1 MNEAAIGE
9 LEFLRKLQRLLAE
22 GDFVATY
29 KFALLNALADLS
41 LEREPAA
48 DGSLRVPLSAIAEK
62 FIEYYW
68 PQARPYRALDGAG
81 VVLLQNTGRQAAVIN
96 AIAAAQAAH
105 ATLPRARAAQLRW
118 HTLVTRVAGTIA
130 AMPLWKLQTVGGE
143 RDEFL
148 YREAE
153 FAAEVIRLLPGVP
166 AAFRALYG
174 LVLDAVRGAWLRQIA
189 SIAANR
195 PLIGGSDLTSFLFGS
210 ERASL
215 DGFRA
220 VLRDHQGGRCL
231 YCSKELRGAGCVD
244 HFIAWSRYPVDLGHN
259 LVLAHDGCNAKKRD
273 FLAYPTHLER
283 WQRSHVER
291 AGELAQRFAALALPH
306 DGERSRAI
314 AWWAYEQGEAAGAH
328 AWIDADRFVRLDGS
342 WRDVLGAGGFAPR
355 RRASAAGVSAGIA
368 RIWPSCRAS
377 CDRAR
382 FSGNAARAARA
393 GRLP

>member
-1 MNEAAIGE
+1 MTDTPIGE
-9 LEFLRKLQRLLAE
+9 LAFLRKLQRLLAE

-48 DGSLRVPLSAIAEK
+48 DGSLRVPVSAIAEK

-68 PQARPYRALDGAG
+68 PQARPYRAVDGTG
-81 VVLLQNTGRQAAVIN
+81 FVLVQSTGRQAAVIN
-96 AIAAAQAAH
+96 TIATAQAAH
-105 ATLPRARAAQLRW
+105 ATLPVARAAQLRW
-118 HTLVTRVAGTIA
+118 HTLVTRVAGTIE

-148 YREAE
+148 YAQAE
-153 FAAEVIRLLPGVP
+153 FADESIRLLPGVP
-166 AAFRALYG
+166 AAFRTLYR
-174 LVLDAVRGAWLRQIA
+174 LVLDAVRGAWLRQIT

-195 PLIGGSDLTSFLFGS
+195 QLLGNADLASFLFGS

-215 DGFRA
+215 EGFRN

-231 YCSKELRGAGCVD
+231 YCRKELRGASCVD

-259 LVLAHDGCNAKKRD
+259 LVLAHDNCNAQKRD
-273 FLAYPTHLER
+273 FLAYPAHLER
-283 WQRSHVER
+283 WRSSHLER
-291 AGELAQRFAALALPH
+291 AGELAQRFSSLALPH

-328 AWIDADRFVRLDGS
+328 AWIDAERFMRLDAS
-342 WRDVLGAGGFAPR
+342 WRGVLGPGPA
-355 RRASAAGVSAGIA
+355 
-368 RIWPSCRAS
+368 
-377 CDRAR
+377 
-382 FSGNAARAARA
+382 
-393 GRLP
+393 